1 MDGGTDLK
9 IAVTADCHLTTREL
23 HPERYEA
30 LEDIVEKLSRAN
42 ISMLIIAGDLFDASG
57 QNYAEFDQVCMSKP
71 GRDIRFVVVPGNHDL
86 DIRQQSFAAE
96 NVEIVTEPT
105 VMTPLEGGLRLFLLP
120 YRPEKTM
127 GEFIASSSRD
137 LTRKDWV
144 LVGHGDLAE
153 GFPEPDPAEPG
164 IYMPLT
170 RSDIESYEPA
180 RVILGHIHKPLDRA
194 PIHYA
199 GSPCGLDIR
208 ETGRR
213 RFLVLDLQS
222 GQVAAKSVETK
233 FIFFNESLVMLP
245 TKNETA
251 YIEQKIV
258 EMIKSWDLG
267 EMEASKARIQLRVRG
282 YTSDKRALL
291 SDIKRHLEGFQY
303 YKGGEPDLSGVSVSE
318 DLNRAEI
325 ASQVVQQIEK
335 LDWKPSPD
343 DPTADDILLQALQV
357 IYGE

>member
-1 MDGGTDLK
+1 MK

-30 LEDIVEKLSRAN
+30 LEDIVEKISRSD
-42 ISMLIIAGDLFDASG
+42 ITMLIIAGDLFDASA
-57 QNYAEFDQVCMSKP
+57 QNYAEFDQVCQSQA
-71 GRDIRFVVVPGNHDL
+71 GRQIRFVVVPGNHDL
-86 DIRQQSFAAE
+86 DLRQQSFAAE
-96 NVEIVTEPT
+96 NVEIVTKPT
-105 VMTPLEGGLRLFLLP
+105 VTAPFNGGLKLFLLP

-127 GEFIASSSRD
+127 GEFIASRSVE
-137 LTRKDWV
+137 LTKGEWV

-153 GFPEPDPAEPG
+153 GFLEPNPSEPG
-164 IYMPLT
+164 IYMPVT
-170 RSDIESYEPA
+170 RSDLECYEPA
-180 RVILGHIHKPLDRA
+180 RVILGHIHRPMDKGPVYY
-194 PIHYA
+194 P

-222 GQVAAKSVETK
+222 GRVAAKPVETK

-251 YIEQKIV
+251 YLEQKFAEII
-258 EMIKSWDLG
+258 ERWNLN
-267 EMEASKARIQLRVRG
+267 EAEISKARIQLRVRG

-291 SDIKRHLEGFQY
+291 SVIKRHLQGFQY

-325 ASQVVQQIEK
+325 ASQVVKQLEK
-335 LDWKPSPD
+335 FDWKPKPD
-343 DPTADDILLQALQV
+343 DPTADDILLQALHV